1 MDFKTFWKS
10 TTAFV
15 LKNVIIAAILIV
27 LLIVCAVK
35 WLSSFTHHGEE
46 VVVPTITGLYVEEA
60 QILAGNEGL
69 TIQVIDSTYS
79 KKAPLGTIVEQNPR
93 AESNAKR
100 GRTVYV
106 IVNAKT
112 ARQVPV
118 PDLRDV
124 SCRQAEATL
133 KAIGLEVEGIEYEP
147 SEYKDLVLD
156 LKFNGEHIEPG
167 KRINEGSILT
177 LVVGFGRGTENV
189 EVPNLTGKNI
199 ADIRATL
206 LSNRLILGSIT
217 YDTELTEENKNCFV
231 AYSQSVS
238 AGSLLLE
245 GSRIDVQM
253 TTDLQK
259 AATASAQ
266 LSEEDFF

>member
-156 LKFNGEHIEPG
+156 LKHNGEHIEPG
-167 KRINEGSILT
+167 TRINEGSLLT

-189 EVPNLTGKNI
+189 EVPNLTGKSI

-206 LSNRLILGSIT
+206 LSNRLILGSVT

>member
-167 KRINEGSILT
+167 KRINEGSLLT

>member
-69 TIQVIDSTYS
+69 TIQVIDSTYG

-133 KAIGLEVEGIEYEP
+133 KAIGLEVEGIEYER

-156 LKFNGEHIEPG
+156 LKHNGEHIEPG
-167 KRINEGSILT
+167 TRINEGSLLT

-206 LSNRLILGSIT
+206 LSNRLILGSVT

-266 LSEEDFF
+266 LREEDFF

>member
-1 MDFKTFWKS
+1 MDFKTFWNS

-15 LKNVIIAAILIV
+15 LKNFFIAALIGVVIIV
-27 LLIVCAVK
+27 GAVR

-46 VVVPTITGLYVEEA
+46 VVVPAITGLYVEES

-93 AESNAKR
+93 AGSNAKR
-100 GRTVYV
+100 GRTLYV

-112 ARQVPV
+112 VRQVPV

-133 KAIGLEVEGIEYEP
+133 RALGLEVEGIEYEP
-147 SEYKDLVLD
+147 SEFKDLVLD
-156 LKFNGEHIEPG
+156 LKHNGEHMEPG
-167 KRINEGSILT
+167 TRVNEGSLLT

-189 EVPNLTGKNI
+189 EVPSLTGKNL

-206 LSNRLILGSIT
+206 LNSRLILGSVNF
-217 YDTELTEENKNCFV
+217 DTELTEENKDRFV

-238 AGSLLLE
+238 AGSQILE

-266 LSEEDFF
+266 QSEEDFF

>member
-156 LKFNGEHIEPG
+156 LKHNGEHIEPG
-167 KRINEGSILT
+167 TRINEGSLLT

-238 AGSLLLE
+238 AGSLLL
-245 GSRIDVQM
+245 
-253 TTDLQK
+253 
-259 AATASAQ
+259 
-266 LSEEDFF
+266 

>member
-79 KKAPLGTIVEQNPR
+79 KKASLGTIVEQNPR

-112 ARQVPV
+112 VRQVPV

-156 LKFNGEHIEPG
+156 LKHNGEHIEPG
-167 KRINEGSILT
+167 TRINEGSLLT

-206 LSNRLILGSIT
+206 LSNRLILGSVT

>member
-156 LKFNGEHIEPG
+156 LKHNGEHIEPG
-167 KRINEGSILT
+167 TRINEGSLLT

>member
-167 KRINEGSILT
+167 TRINEGSLLT

-189 EVPNLTGKNI
+189 EVPNLTGKSI

-206 LSNRLILGSIT
+206 LSNRLILGSVT

>member
-112 ARQVPV
+112 VRQVPV

-167 KRINEGSILT
+167 KRINEGSLLA

>member
-1 MDFKTFWKS
+1 MDFKTFWNS

-15 LKNVIIAAILIV
+15 LKNFFIAAIIVAVLIV
-27 LLIVCAVK
+27 GAVK
-35 WLSSFTHHGEE
+35 WLGSFTHHGEE

-79 KKAPLGTIVEQNPR
+79 KKEPLGTIVEQNPR

-112 ARQVPV
+112 VRQVPV

-133 KAIGLEVEGIEYEP
+133 KALGLEVEGIEYEP

-156 LKFNGEHIEPG
+156 LKYNGEHIEPG
-167 KRINEGSILT
+167 MRISEGSLIT

-189 EVPNLTGKNI
+189 EVPNLTGMNL

-206 LSNRLILGSIT
+206 LNGRLILGSVT
-217 YDTELTEENKNCFV
+217 YDAELTEENKHQFV
-231 AYSQSVS
+231 AFSQSVS
-238 AGSLLLE
+238 AGSQLLE

-259 AATASAQ
+259 AVTASAQ
-266 LSEEDFF
+266 QSEEDFF